1 MNEERNYKTGF
12 LFFFPFL
19 LVYLTIKL
27 HKLIPHAQTNQSLY
41 CLKSTRPKTL
51 TSFIVES
58 DFSVYSVISCLLSF
72 CKLSKTLF
80 IHYH

>member
-1 MNEERNYKTGF
+1 MRKETIKQA
-12 LFFFPFL
+12 FFFPIL
-19 LVYLTIKL
+19 LVYSHIKL
-27 HKLIPHAQTNQSLY
+27 HKLIPHAQTNQLLY

-58 DFSVYSVISCLLSF
+58 DFSVYPVISCLLSF
-72 CKLSKTLF
+72 CKLAKTLF